1 MYLCNSC
8 MVVFVG
14 LLKMYLC
21 KRPWAWPASS
31 KVWAAA
37 TLLQCLSSRPRKQSW
52 SKMQICAK
60 SFTITLNFLCKDLQ
74 LFSQIHSAFDAN
86 TIKGA
91 IIITLVQMKTT
102 HCCKIWIALQIQIH
116 TVVQI
121 YYNIYLNGRCL
132 SACLSVCMS
141 VTFWPLFLHT
151 PRGHLLNLYPRK
163 GLKFNNDQD
172 HCGGS
177 PRSRVD

>member
-1 MYLCNSC
+1 MYLCYSC
-8 MVVFVG
+8 VVVFVG
-14 LLKMYLC
+14 LLKLYLC

-121 YYNIYLNGRCL
+121 YRVSIQKGTFLIFCL
-132 SACLSVCMS
+132 ISVLEVGFYFLTCVSESEFWAC
-141 VTFWPLFLHT
+141 FI
-151 PRGHLLNLYPRK
+151 
-163 GLKFNNDQD
+163 
-172 HCGGS
+172 
-177 PRSRVD
+177 